1 MGYNGLLLTP
11 DFDGNGRVN
20 FADFALF
27 VVRYGTRRGEES
39 YNSRYDLTSDGVVD
53 YDDFLIFSQHYDT
66 EI

>member
-1 MGYNGLLLTP
+1 MGYNGLLLTS

-20 FADFALF
+20 FAGFALF